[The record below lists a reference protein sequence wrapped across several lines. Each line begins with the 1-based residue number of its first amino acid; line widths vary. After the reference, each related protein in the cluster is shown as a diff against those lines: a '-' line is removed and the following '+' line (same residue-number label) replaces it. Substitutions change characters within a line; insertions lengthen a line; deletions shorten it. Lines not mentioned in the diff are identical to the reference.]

1 MMVKSLCFV
10 DSFFKLFWLFAFLM
24 ASKITIVIVILLG
37 TVLSVAALLIAGL
50 ISSELVAWLV
60 LIVLIV
66 GMALI
71 GFGNK
76 ESAE

>member
-1 MMVKSLCFV
+1 MMVKLLCFD
-10 DSFFKLFWLFAFLM
+10 DSLFKLFWLFASLM
-24 ASKITIVIVILLG
+24 ASKITIVILIFLG
-37 TVLSVAALLIAGL
+37 IVLSIAALLSAGL

-76 ESAE
+76 DSAE